1 MRSVAIACGLSLIS
15 SLALADPS
23 FEKIRDTSPD
33 GKFAMRIQC
42 DSEPDNPENIDS
54 SVITAIDLVLL
65 PDKEVV
71 ASLLPN
77 DDVGTTFSEVT
88 LRWSPDSKWCA
99 FYYAQP
105 RVGYTGVFRLS
116 GSDFKAMNKPEE
128 LVATNKGDVR
138 NEVHQTHQ
146 MA

>member
-1 MRSVAIACGLSLIS
+1 MRSTAIVCGLSLIS
-15 SLALADPS
+15 SLVFADPG

-42 DSEPDNPENIDS
+42 DSEPDDLENIDS
-54 SVITAIDLVLL
+54 STITAIDLVSL
-65 PDKEVV
+65 PDKKVV
-71 ASLLPN
+71 AGLLPT

-88 LRWSPDSKWCA
+88 LMWSADSKWCA

-116 GSDFKAMNKPEE
+116 GSEFKAVNKPE
-128 LVATNKGDVR
+128 D
-138 NEVHQTHQ
+138 
-146 MA
+146 